1 MTFTEYLSRKK
12 YSVKTVATYGFYI
25 KRFLTWL
32 QSENLSPES
41 FTYTDLLEYMR
52 DCEEKG
58 ITKRTV
64 NNMLGI
70 IRHYCNYLG
79 HEKKR
84 TDNPATGVFIKG
96 LVRKLPSGLLNFE
109 DLEELYTQYS
119 IQLNVEKS
127 KKILFGLMVYQ
138 GLNVGELI
146 RITSQDIRLKEG
158 KIKIRGTKRTNE
170 RILNLNA
177 NQMISIQQYLNE
189 NKFKEGALLTEL
201 TKTKNSKRNINNRIK
216 YMLRQLKQLNDKVT
230 SAKQIRSSVITHWLR
245 GNNLRQAQY
254 MAGHKYV
261 SSTQRYQLNNLD
273 DLKNELQQ
281 HHPMR

>member
-1 MTFTEYLSRKK
+1 MNFTEYLQQKK

-25 KRFLTWL
+25 TRFLSWL
-32 QSENLSPES
+32 KNENLQPES

-52 DCEEKG
+52 DCQEKG
-58 ITKRTV
+58 ITNRTV

-70 IRHYCNYLG
+70 IRHYCNYLNL
-79 HEKKR
+79 EKKR
-84 TDNPATGVFIKG
+84 SDNPAAGVFIKG

-109 DLEELYTQYS
+109 ELEELYRQYS
-119 IQLNVEKS
+119 IQLNVERS

-138 GLNVGELI
+138 GLSVAELM
-146 RITSQDIRLKEG
+146 RITAQDIKLKEG

-170 RILNLNA
+170 RILTLNA
-177 NQMISIQQYLNE
+177 NQMISIQQYLSE
-189 NKFKEGALLTEL
+189 NKFKEGPVFTEL
-201 TKTKNSKRNINNRIK
+201 TKTKNSKRNINNRVR
-216 YMLRQLKQLNDKVT
+216 YMLLQLKQLNDKVT

-245 GNNLRQAQY
+245 QNNLRQVQY

-261 SSTQRYQLNNLD
+261 SSTQRYQVNNLD

-281 HHPMR
+281 HHPMS